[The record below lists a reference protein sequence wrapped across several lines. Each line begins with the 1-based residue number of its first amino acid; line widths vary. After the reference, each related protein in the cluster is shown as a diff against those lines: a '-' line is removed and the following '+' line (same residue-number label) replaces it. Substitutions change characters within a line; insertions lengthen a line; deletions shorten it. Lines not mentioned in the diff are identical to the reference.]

1 MKKTLWTI
9 FKVVTFGFGILYY
22 IGLVGLIID
31 ELKSKSEPSVQPI
44 MFMNR
49 K

>member
-9 FKVVTFGFGILYY
+9 FKVVTFGFGILFY
-22 IGLVGLIID
+22 VGEIATVYEQIR
-31 ELKSKSEPSVQPI
+31 KPEPIVQPI
-44 MFMNR
+44 MFMNQ